1 VRRLLVI
8 GSLLLFTAGCSEPP
22 QKEIDLAQTAI
33 DSARAA
39 GAERYAS
46 TEFVSAKA
54 SLDKAKA
61 AVDQRD
67 YRQALNHAL
76 DSRQRAA
83 EAGRQAV
90 DGKAAAKRET
100 EARYGEAATRA
111 NALATALR
119 NAAADG
125 VPAKTLKDPQA
136 ALAAARTALQK
147 ASAAISA
154 GNFEDASILLTEV
167 REKLDAVIADVEK
180 IPPPRPARRRA
191 R

>member
-1 VRRLLVI
+1 VI

-22 QKEIDLAQTAI
+22 QKEIDLAQAAV
-33 DSARAA
+33 DGARDA

-46 TEFVSAKA
+46 GEFVSARA

-67 YRQALNHAL
+67 YRQALNYAL

-83 EAGRQAV
+83 EASRQAV
-90 DGKAAAKRET
+90 EGKARAKRDI
-100 EARYGEAATRA
+100 EARYGEASTRA

-119 NAAADG
+119 NASANG
-125 VPAKTLKDPQA
+125 VSPKTLKVPQA
-136 ALAAARTALQK
+136 VLAAARADLQK
-147 ASAAISA
+147 ASASISA
-154 GNFEDASILLTEV
+154 GNYEDASNLLTQV
-167 REKLDAVIADVEK
+167 RGKLDAAIAEVEK
-180 IPPPRPARRRA
+180 IPPPRPARRRS

>member
-1 VRRLLVI
+1 MI
-8 GSLLLFTAGCSEPP
+8 GSLLLFTTGCSEPP
-22 QKEIDLAQTAI
+22 QKEIDQAQVAL

-46 TEFVSAKA
+46 GEFVSARA

-67 YRQALNHAL
+67 YRQALNYAL

-83 EAGRQAV
+83 EATRQAA
-90 DGKAAAKRET
+90 DGKARAKRET
-100 EARYGEAATRA
+100 EARYGETATRA
-111 NALATALR
+111 NALTAALRTATANGL
-119 NAAADG
+119 
-125 VPAKTLKDPQA
+125 PAKALKDPQA
-136 ALAAARTALQK
+136 ALTAARADLQK

-154 GNFEDASILLTEV
+154 GNYEEATILLTEV
-167 REKLDAVIADVEK
+167 RGKLDAAIEAVEK

-191 R
+191 TR

>member
-1 VRRLLVI
+1 MI

-22 QKEIDLAQTAI
+22 QKEIDLAQAAL

-46 TEFVSAKA
+46 GEFVSATA

-67 YRQALNHAL
+67 YRQALNYAL

-83 EAGRQAV
+83 EAASQAV
-90 DGKAAAKRET
+90 DGKALAKRET
-100 EARYGEAATRA
+100 EAAYGKAAARA
-111 NALATALR
+111 TTLTTVLR
-119 NAAADG
+119 NAAANG
-125 VPAKTLKDPQA
+125 VPAKALTEPQA
-136 ALAAARTALQK
+136 ALAAARADLQK

-154 GNFEDASILLTEV
+154 GNYKDGTILLTDV
-167 REKLDAVIADVEK
+167 REKLDAAIAEVEK
-180 IPPPRPARRRA
+180 IPPPRRRTR
-191 R
+191 